1 MLNTEPFNMKIFK
14 NKIIYAVDDDII
26 DYTSPSAELL
36 KEESLLNFRQRFN
49 KHEIKKCHEM
59 RSELITPPLQVFRPT

>member
-1 MLNTEPFNMKIFK
+1 MKIFK

-49 KHEIKKCHEM
+49 KHEIKKSHEM